1 MPYPLVGGVA
11 AAETV
16 NVEGVFAPAE
26 IVEGL
31 KAQVRPDAVEQLS
44 EIWPLNPPTALA
56 LIMRFAEPPGATVV
70 L

>member
-1 MPYPLVGGVA
+1 MGGAA

-16 NVEGVFAPAE
+16 KVDGVLVPAE

-31 KAQVRPDAVEQLS
+31 KAQVRPEAVEQLS
-44 EIWPLNPPTALA
+44 EIWPLNHPTALA
-56 LIMRFAEPPGATVV
+56 LIMGFADPPGATVV